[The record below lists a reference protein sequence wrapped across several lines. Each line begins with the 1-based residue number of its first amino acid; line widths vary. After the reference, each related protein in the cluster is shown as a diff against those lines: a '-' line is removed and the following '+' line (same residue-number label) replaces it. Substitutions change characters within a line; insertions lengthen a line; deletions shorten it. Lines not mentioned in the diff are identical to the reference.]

1 MSRRRDVPGRERP
14 FDDLLRDHRYAKLAL
29 LKERE
34 AERAAKI
41 NPVLNHGEIGE
52 RLLLYDAEKDK
63 IILKRPVT
71 QTAEML
77 SNSIKTG
84 SGEMNENITDID
96 KIPEIP
102 NDDVSFCDPEE
113 NSHPVKIPQ
122 EDKFASNELDIGP
135 EIKPSDELDIQ
146 PNIKPLNELDIEP
159 EIKPSNE
166 LDIQPEIK
174 SSNELEI
181 RPEIKPS
188 DELDIQPEIKS
199 RPSPSQVEYESQ
211 PKNNTF
217 FESQDHV
224 KVTGEKKPDK
234 PSMLYTFGRLGG
246 VWQHFIPEIR
256 KPKNDVSVSY
266 VDEGLPDNQ
275 TTSEC
280 YKLADITETKLNETA
295 SAARLKKR
303 PAQRK
308 AGERMLETESTKS
321 RTGRGLSECKIS
333 QGSAGGGLSESSS
346 SLGNA
351 GEGLSGS
358 SSNHSSTEGRL
369 YEAGSVTGAR
379 FQGTVSSQC
388 MTASRIPGD
397 AFMTEKMTS
406 ETSSSP
412 IVAVAGV
419 SMAASMTSVSL
430 SQQSMDGEK
439 LHEDGFSHCIIR
451 GMPQQ
456 TENISGEIKSKICCN
471 QNVAPEK
478 MSQHINHILSKFQL
492 VELTKLDSQQS
503 EMSVPY
509 KNSKPTKINQHT
521 KDSQPAK
528 TNQLN
533 LDNHQS
539 KTNQP
544 TEDSQPA
551 KTNQLNLDNHPTK
564 TNQPTQDSGP
574 IKDNQLNLD
583 NQPTKTNQPT
593 QDSQPIKNNRLD
605 LGNQLTKNSQPTEGN
620 QLSMSNQPVENNQ
633 PTENNQPIKDN
644 QLNLDNHP
652 TNNNQQNTD
661 NQPIKNNQQ
670 AQKVILR

>member
-71 QTAEML
+71 QSDKML
-77 SNSIKTG
+77 SNSMKTG
-84 SGEMNENITDID
+84 SEGMNENITDID

-122 EDKFASNELDIGP
+122 EDKFASNEIDIGP
-135 EIKPSDELDIQ
+135 EMKSS
-146 PNIKPLNELDIEP
+146 NELDIEP
-159 EIKPSNE
+159 EIKSSKE

-174 SSNELEI
+174 SSNELDI
-181 RPEIKPS
+181 QNKVKPS
-188 DELDIQPEIKS
+188 NELDIQPKIKPLNKLNIEPEIKS

-217 FESQDHV
+217 SESQDLV
-224 KVTGEKKPDK
+224 KVTEEKKPDK
-234 PSMLYTFGRLGG
+234 ASMLYTFGRLGG

-256 KPKNDVSVSY
+256 KPKNDVSGSD
-266 VDEGLPDNQ
+266 VDEGLPENQ
-275 TTSEC
+275 KTSHC
-280 YKLADITETKLNETA
+280 YKLADITETHLNETA
-295 SAARLKKR
+295 SVASLKKG
-303 PAQRK
+303 PGQRK
-308 AGERMLETESTKS
+308 ARERMLETESTPGS
-321 RTGRGLSECKIS
+321 TGRGLSECKTS
-333 QGSAGGGLSESSS
+333 RGSAGGGLSELGSSQ
-346 SLGNA
+346 GNA
-351 GEGLSGS
+351 AEGLSGS
-358 SSNHSSTEGRL
+358 SSNHSMAEGRL
-369 YEAGSVTGAR
+369 YEACPVTGGK
-379 FQGTVSSQC
+379 FQETVSSQC
-388 MTASRIPGD
+388 MTASQIPED
-397 AFMTEKMTS
+397 AFMTEKTRS
-406 ETSSSP
+406 ETRSSP
-412 IVAVAGV
+412 GVAVAGV
-419 SMAASMTSVSL
+419 SMAASMTSGSL

-503 EMSVPY
+503 EMSIPY
-509 KNSKPTKINQHT
+509 KNSKPTKTIQH
-521 KDSQPAK
+521 
-528 TNQLN
+528 
-533 LDNHQS
+533 
-539 KTNQP
+539 

-551 KTNQLNLDNHPTK
+551 KSNQLNLDNHPTK
-564 TNQPTQDSGP
+564 TNQPTRDSQP
-574 IKDNQLNLD
+574 IKDNRLNLD

-593 QDSQPIKNNRLD
+593 QDSESIKDMRLNLDNQP
-605 LGNQLTKNSQPTEGN
+605 TKNSEPTKGSQLNMNSRPSKNSQSTEG
-620 QLSMSNQPVENNQ
+620 S
-633 PTENNQPIKDN
+633 QPIKDN

-652 TNNNQQNTD
+652 TNNNQQNMD

-670 AQKVILR
+670 AQKFILR

>member
-71 QTAEML
+71 QTGEIL
-77 SNSIKTG
+77 SNGIKTG
-84 SGEMNENITDID
+84 SGSMNENITDID
-96 KIPEIP
+96 KIPEIQ
-102 NDDVSFCDPEE
+102 NDDVSFCDLISEE
-113 NSHPVKIPQ
+113 NSHEVKIPQ
-122 EDKFASNELDIGP
+122 EDKFASNELDI
-135 EIKPSDELDIQ
+135 Q
-146 PNIKPLNELDIEP
+146 PKIKPLNELDIGP

-174 SSNELEI
+174 LS
-181 RPEIKPS
+181 K
-188 DELDIQPEIKS
+188 ELDIQPKVKS

-211 PKNNTF
+211 PKNNTSS
-217 FESQDHV
+217 ESQDLV
-224 KVTGEKKPDK
+224 KVTEEKKPDK
-234 PSMLYTFGRLGG
+234 ASMLYTFGRLGG

-256 KPKNDVSVSY
+256 KPKNDVSVSD
-266 VDEGLPDNQ
+266 VDEGLPENQ

-280 YKLADITETKLNETA
+280 YKLADITETNLNETA
-295 SAARLKKR
+295 SVASLKKG

-321 RTGRGLSECKIS
+321 RTGRGLSECKTS
-333 QGSAGGGLSESSS
+333 QGSAGAGLSESGSS
-346 SLGNA
+346 QGNA

-358 SSNHSSTEGRL
+358 SSNHSMAEGRL
-369 YEAGSVTGAR
+369 YEACPVTGGR
-379 FQGTVSSQC
+379 FQETVSSQC
-388 MTASRIPGD
+388 MTASQIPED
-397 AFMTEKMTS
+397 AFMTEKTRS
-406 ETSSSP
+406 ETRSSP
-412 IVAVAGV
+412 GVGLAGV
-419 SMAASMTSVSL
+419 SMAASMTSGSL

-503 EMSVPY
+503 EMSIPY
-509 KNSKPTKINQHT
+509 KNSKPTKTNQH
-521 KDSQPAK
+521 
-528 TNQLN
+528 
-533 LDNHQS
+533 
-539 KTNQP
+539 

-551 KTNQLNLDNHPTK
+551 KSNQLNLDNHPTK
-564 TNQPTQDSGP
+564 TNQPTRDSQP
-574 IKDNQLNLD
+574 IKDNRLNLD

-593 QDSQPIKNNRLD
+593 QESESIKDMRLNLDNQP
-605 LGNQLTKNSQPTEGN
+605 TKNSEPTKGSQLNMNSRPSKNSQSTEG
-620 QLSMSNQPVENNQ
+620 S
-633 PTENNQPIKDN
+633 QPIKDN

-652 TNNNQQNTD
+652 TNNNQQNMD

-670 AQKVILR
+670 AQKFILR